1 MVCLR
6 QRQRPASLIFLLTG
20 IPIHDTV
27 AVVRPR
33 LRLQHLGQPFSFGVG
48 VVPEVEEKEQENQ
61 AVQAD
66 DVDED
71 GELVGAVRN
80 EEILGDVAGHHN
92 KLYQLDGGEVLL
104 PPQVLLVV
112 GAHGSQT
119 VVRVHDD
126 MDHTVEKGM
135 ECSHTTSCKPNSEP
149 PGERHDGVMVHMQKR
164 HLAVL
169 FPEHEEDRVQHL
181 NEL

>member
-1 MVCLR
+1 MPVAISNNNIKRRKQSREYSSSKPELADLQTDVVCLR

-33 LRLQHLGQPFSFGVG
+33 LRLQHLGQPFSLGVG

-66 DVDED
+66 DVDEY
-71 GELVGAVRN
+71 GELVGAIRN

-92 KLYQLDGGEVLL
+92 KLYLGGATETGEAVST
-104 PPQVLLVV
+104 
-112 GAHGSQT
+112 GAFRGA
-119 VVRVHDD
+119 
-126 MDHTVEKGM
+126 VE
-135 ECSHTTSCKPNSEP
+135 
-149 PGERHDGVMVHMQKR
+149 QKR
-164 HLAVL
+164 TT
-169 FPEHEEDRVQHL
+169 RVQDVPAGWW
-181 NEL
+181 